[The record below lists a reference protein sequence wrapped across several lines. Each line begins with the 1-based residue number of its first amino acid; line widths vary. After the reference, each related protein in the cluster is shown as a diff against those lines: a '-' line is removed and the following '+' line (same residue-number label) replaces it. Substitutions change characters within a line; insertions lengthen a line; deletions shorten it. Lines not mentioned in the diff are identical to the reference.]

1 MTKRWLSPED
11 AARIGE
17 QNRKAWAA
25 VGPSI
30 LGRPATGGEVTRS
43 PARPRSPE
51 FRIPSYVDPR
61 FTVSEAYLLA
71 QGPPLDAVVPSPP
84 MSEVLDRLHRG
95 KAGARL
101 PVPTETSECLAFIS
115 WTHMVLFRG
124 RPLFD
129 RVVKIPNERGKA
141 GASTAILASIG
152 MRTGFPDYGILAPT
166 RLWSGLFLEAKRI
179 RGSKISADQEVWRDD
194 LREFG
199 YCARICAGADELIA
213 ATREYFVTSG
223 CDRDGTWIDRTKGK
237 R

>member
-17 QNRKAWAA
+17 QNRKAWQV
-25 VGPSI
+25 VGPAL
-30 LGRPATGGEVTRS
+30 LGRPVTGGDVTRS
-43 PARPRSPE
+43 PGRPRSPE
-51 FRIPSYVDPR
+51 FTCPYPADKRPVPPSVWAATASSAPW
-61 FTVSEAYLLA
+61 
-71 QGPPLDAVVPSPP
+71 
-84 MSEVLDRLHRG
+84 G

-101 PVPTETSECLAFIS
+101 PVPTETSECLAFIA

-179 RGSKISADQEVWRDD
+179 RGSKISTDQEVWRDD
-194 LREFG
+194 LRGFG

-223 CDRDGTWIDRTKGK
+223 CDRDGTWVDRTRGK